1 MNMQK
6 IKMKLAK
13 GLTTGLGVFG
23 SSFIGNTMEDQL
35 PFSGYGVGVGQMA
48 LGAGIAVGS
57 EKLGGVVGGR
67 TGARDSLVETGI
79 EHVGYGIHGA
89 GFAEVADQLQTGAR
103 AERMVN
109 VRARRQE
116 AQQRSA
122 SENNAGGMGESYSLD
137 TA

>member
-1 MNMQK
+1 MNTQM
-6 IKMKLAK
+6 IKRKLAK
-13 GLTTGLGVFG
+13 GLTTGIGVFG
-23 SSFIGNTMEDQL
+23 SSFIGNTLEDQL

-109 VRARRQE
+109 VRARRDD
-116 AQQRSA
+116 AQQRAASDTGSA
-122 SENNAGGMGESYSLD
+122 SMGDSYSLD